1 MISAVFTGLTGFLAV
16 LAGILANRSRRR
28 GEDGRVV
35 RKLYR
40 ELQRKFLAAMEHIFL
55 LEQELVEARRPVPDR
70 PQILEQ
76 DDDDDGPTPTPVG
89 ANVSA

>member
-1 MISAVFTGLTGFLAV
+1 MISAVFTGLTGILAV
-16 LAGILANRSRRR
+16 VAGILANRSRRR
-28 GEDGRVV
+28 GEDSRAI

-40 ELQRKFLAAMEHIFL
+40 DLQRKFLAAMEHIFL

-76 DDDDDGPTPTPVG
+76 DDDDDGPTPPPVG